1 MNEQKQVTIG
11 DALRMVIDNLE
22 GINIPISMLQQIGL
36 PVAESINILRDVYRV
51 MQENEKKAREEADD
65 IQVELLTEPKP
76 LEAAEE

>member
-51 MQENEKKAREEADD
+51 MLENEKKAREEADD